1 RPLTPEVLDAL
12 VVRADG
18 VPLFVEELTKAVAA
32 PGAARGVEAVPA
44 TLADSLMARL
54 GRLAR
59 GLEGGGAAGRLGE
72 GVSDGVLAGAAGLE
86 EDALGEGLERL
97 VEAEVVFERGEPPQA
112 TYVFQHAL
120 LQEVAYESLL
130 KRTRQQLHTR
140 VAQALETQFAD
151 RTAAQPEIVAR
162 HYHAAGLLES
172 AIAHYQR
179 AGTQAA
185 ARSADEE
192 AVAA

>member
-1 RPLTPEVLDAL
+1 DMVDALCAKIERRRREDDSAPELRPLTPEVLDAL

-44 TLADSLMARL
+44 TLADSPMARL
-54 GRLAR
+54 DRLASAKEVAQR
-59 GLEGGGAAGRLGE
+59 AAVLGREFSYAL
-72 GVSDGVLAGAAGLE
+72 LAATAGLE

-130 KRTRQQLHTR
+130 
-140 VAQALETQFAD
+140 
-151 RTAAQPEIVAR
+151 
-162 HYHAAGLLES
+162 
-172 AIAHYQR
+172 
-179 AGTQAA
+179 
-185 ARSADEE
+185 
-192 AVAA
+192 